1 MLFCCSQLLI
11 CRPICVVGNLLLL
24 SGWVNGTLHRRIG
37 LSVDQLVV
45 VGHRACFAVL
55 AVHTCFF
62 HLVQSCTAF
71 FPSWEWMLSM
81 AELCQ
86 SLTFSACLLQLETC
100 NGDMW
105 NTNMWSEF
113 HNSSRWCIMW
123 QDMGGLSYCT
133 DPKHRLRGEGPEQC
147 VGWFLYCCCM
157 EQLEQ
162 TSLSWAMQ
170 QQGGI

>member
-86 SLTFSACLLQLETC
+86 NLPFSACLLQLETC

-113 HNSSRWCIMW
+113 RNSV
-123 QDMGGLSYCT
+123 SYGRT
-133 DPKHRLRGEGPEQC
+133 WVGFPIAQTPNTGWGEVPEQC